1 MRGSVCVIIPS
12 VGNSTELGVAIDGLL
27 AQTYSDVSIVVV
39 GPESDPG
46 KDMADLKGVR
56 FIDDMGSK
64 TRADACN
71 ICLLYTSPSPRD
83 RQKCRM
89 PSSA

>member
-39 GPESDPG
+39 GPESD
-46 KDMADLKGVR
+46 LSL
-56 FIDDMGSK
+56 IH
-64 TRADACN
+64 
-71 ICLLYTSPSPRD
+71 I
-83 RQKCRM
+83 
-89 PSSA
+89 